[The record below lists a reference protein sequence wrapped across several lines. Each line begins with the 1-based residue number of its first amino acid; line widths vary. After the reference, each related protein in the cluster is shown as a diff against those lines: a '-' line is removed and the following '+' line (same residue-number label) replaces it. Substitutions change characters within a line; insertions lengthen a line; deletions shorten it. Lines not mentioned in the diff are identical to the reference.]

1 MWNII
6 QCTVRGRSHIKE
18 DIPCQDKICSMNS
31 GDFVVSA
38 LADGAGSAKL
48 SHFGAERVTQYMCTC
63 MKEGF
68 SEFYDEK
75 DGTAFKHQIVSGIIS
90 ELKELAEEK
99 GCDVKDLASTLMVVS
114 VKEDKYILLHIGDGV
129 IGYLKKDGLKVA
141 SAPDNGL
148 FANVTVFTTSENA
161 VSKMKILK
169 GSLGAIEGFVLMSD
183 GSGASLYNKKER
195 MLAPAVAK
203 TMKLAK
209 ISDISMLEK
218 RVAESLEKVIK
229 TKTTDDCSIAIMMN
243 DGNFHGYEM
252 LDFVGKERLLGLPPI
267 CQMCRERRKNK
278 RKKPIGSKAE
288 IKRRRKER
296 MRIVGVYDRILKIAG
311 SWCDESFLRK
321 RVKVKAK
328 IFDSCLE
335 NLVSRYLMITEN
347 EKYKTAVVMRKNMVL

>member
-1 MWNII
+1 
-6 QCTVRGRSHIKE
+6 
-18 DIPCQDKICSMNS
+18 MNS

-68 SEFYDEK
+68 SEFYDEN

-99 GCDVKDLASTLMVVS
+99 GCDVKELASTLLVVS

-141 SAPDNGL
+141 SAPDNDL
-148 FANVTVFTTSENA
+148 FANVTFFTTSENA

-203 TMKLAK
+203 IMKLAK
-209 ISDISMLEK
+209 ISDIFMLEK
-218 RVAESLEKVIK
+218 RVAESFDKVIK

-243 DGNFHGYEM
+243 DGNFQGYEM

-267 CQMCRERRKNK
+267 CQMRRERRKNK
-278 RKKPIGSKAE
+278 RNKKIHNKSILKLRKYKQLKIIG
-288 IKRRRKER
+288 
-296 MRIVGVYDRILKIAG
+296 VCDRILKIAESG
-311 SWCDESFLRK
+311 CEESFLRK
-321 RVKVKAK
+321 SVAVKEKTFN
-328 IFDSCLE
+328 ICLE
-335 NLVSRYLMITEN
+335 NLVFRDLIVQEN
-347 EKYKTAVVMRKNMVL
+347 GKYKTAVVMRKNNVS